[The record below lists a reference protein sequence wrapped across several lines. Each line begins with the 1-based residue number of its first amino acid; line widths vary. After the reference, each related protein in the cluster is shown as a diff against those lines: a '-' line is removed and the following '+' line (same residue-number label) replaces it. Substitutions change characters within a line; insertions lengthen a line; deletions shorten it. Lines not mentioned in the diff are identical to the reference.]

1 MLKFFSKDIKRI
13 SDKPHPMQAIID
25 SEAGYRYPCP
35 TNEQPDS
42 YRRLSDVPYKKT
54 LYWDDI
60 K

>member
-1 MLKFFSKDIKRI
+1 MLKFFLKDIKRI

-35 TNEQPDS
+35 STEQPDS

-54 LYWDDI
+54 LEWDAI

>member
-25 SEAGYRYPCP
+25 SEAGYRYPYSS
-35 TNEQPDS
+35 TEQPDS

-54 LYWDDI
+54 LEWDAI